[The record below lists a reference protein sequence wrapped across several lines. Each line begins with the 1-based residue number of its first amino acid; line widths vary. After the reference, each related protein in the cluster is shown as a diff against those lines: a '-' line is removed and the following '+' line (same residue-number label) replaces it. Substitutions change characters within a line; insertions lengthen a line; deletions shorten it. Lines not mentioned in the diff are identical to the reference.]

1 MTTQDDKKNKIR
13 ELELSQNSNDLDFI
27 SPITEISFDKQD
39 DKKVKFGDKSTE
51 LHKIE
56 QQRSREELV
65 RSNPF
70 FLSNEFMATMTQ
82 RRKALEA
89 QAAENRI
96 LWEQKRAFEIA
107 ERKEKERAATKAR
120 LLELEKANPTMR
132 DKRLQEEQIK
142 KEEHEKSI
150 RTLQNK
156 QRKAQ
161 EACELF
167 FNLSESKF
175 TTQYENSAVS
185 VLSDSPVNRIISSRI
200 FGSDRFGAQKYCYRC
215 SVCKYSFEES
225 LSLGYLHRHIYKQK
239 DKHMAAL
246 IDIIDK
252 EFTQKINETRFKFLR
267 ENSDIDYKNK
277 KLDEDIE
284 NLKSIKTR
292 VVQQ

>member
-1 MTTQDDKKNKIR
+1 MTIQDKKKIR
-13 ELELSQNSNDLDFI
+13 SLELPQNSNDLDFI
-27 SPITEISFDKQD
+27 SPITEISFDKED
-39 DKKVKFGDKSTE
+39 NKKLKLGDKSTE
-51 LHKIE
+51 LHNIE
-56 QQRSREELV
+56 EQRTREEV
-65 RSNPF
+65 IKSNPF

-82 RRKALEA
+82 RHKTLEA

-107 ERKEKERAATKAR
+107 ERKEKEKAAAKAR

-175 TTQYENSAVS
+175 IAQYENNAVS
-185 VLSDSPVNRIISSRI
+185 VLSDSPVSRIITPRT
-200 FGSDRFGAQKYCYRC
+200 FGSDRFGARKYCYRC

-225 LSLGYLHRHIYKQK
+225 LSLAYIHRHIYKQK
-239 DKHMAAL
+239 DKHTAAL

-252 EFTQKINETRFKFLR
+252 EFTQKIIETRFKFSR

-284 NLKSIKTR
+284 NIKNIKTR

>member
-1 MTTQDDKKNKIR
+1 MTIQDKKKIR
-13 ELELSQNSNDLDFI
+13 SLELPQNSNDLDFI
-27 SPITEISFDKQD
+27 SPITEISFDKED
-39 DKKVKFGDKSTE
+39 NKKLKLGDKSTE
-51 LHKIE
+51 LHNIE
-56 QQRSREELV
+56 EQRAREEV
-65 RSNPF
+65 IKSNPF
-70 FLSNEFMATMTQ
+70 FLSNEFMNTMTQ

-107 ERKEKERAATKAR
+107 ERKEKDRATAKAR

-175 TTQYENSAVS
+175 ITQYENNAVS
-185 VLSDSPVNRIISSRI
+185 VTSDSPVSRIITSRT

-225 LSLGYLHRHIYKQK
+225 LSLGYIHRHIYKQK
-239 DKHMAAL
+239 DKHIAAL
-246 IDIIDK
+246 IDIIDR
-252 EFTQKINETRFKFLR
+252 EFTQKINETRFKFSR